1 MGNIPNAMPSPR
13 IENGILRWYAG
24 DTFTLGLELD
34 ILDQDGAEVSIGTSD
49 SLTVNFYDAF
59 REKVY
64 TAALDAAALGG
75 APEIAFNAETTA
87 KFPAGK
93 YTYDM
98 IFTHG
103 DKTTVVKGNR
113 ILVE

>member
-34 ILDQDGAEVSIGTSD
+34 IQDQDGEEVSIGTSD
-49 SLTVNFYDAF
+49 RLTVNFYDAF
-59 REKVY
+59 RAKTHTV
-64 TAALDAAALGG
+64 TLDAAALGG
-75 APEIAFNAETTA
+75 TPEVAFNAETTA

-103 DKTTVVKGNR
+103 EKTTVVKGNK